1 MWYKILAP
9 KVFNEQEIGQT
20 LGSNLVGRVVKLP
33 LSRLIDDITK
43 QHIHLFLRLKEVED
57 GVVRTEI
64 KGYELSRA
72 YLARLV
78 RRRTSRIDS
87 IDKVK
92 TKDGKEIVVKS
103 MLITAHK
110 ATQRQRYLLRKRLSQ
125 YIQKVV
131 PEYNWEAFILAL
143 AVGRFQS
150 EIKRRL
156 KKIYP
161 IRHAEIRKVELC

>member
-87 IDKVK
+87 IDRVPEAEIFAQEEAFSIHTESGPRIQLGSIHPRSSCGEISKRDQAKVEE
-92 TKDGKEIVVKS
+92 DIS
-103 MLITAHK
+103 HK
-110 ATQRQRYLLRKRLSQ
+110 AR
-125 YIQKVV
+125 
-131 PEYNWEAFILAL
+131 
-143 AVGRFQS
+143 
-150 EIKRRL
+150 
-156 KKIYP
+156 
-161 IRHAEIRKVELC
+161 